1 MKGVARKLRKTMTG
15 AEIRLWARLRKKQIN
30 NLQFYRQKPLGK
42 YIVDF
47 YCPTKKLVI
56 EVDGSQHYEEEN
68 IEKDK
73 IREYY
78 IKRTLNLKVLRFNNI
93 DVLKNTDGVLE
104 RIMEATK

>member
-1 MKGVARKLRKTMTG
+1 MTG